1 VEGALA
7 PDPDARPE
15 GVVRELPGWRRRER
29 PPSWKDEVKERVRK
43 RRRQRHEASLPLFP
57 DPPGDEG
64 AVDVPSKP
72 PTPEARKPPAEAVA
86 PVFYEDEAA
95 FEPASAP
102 AVAAPAAPPTAPSA
116 LPEPSPPVAE
126 PRPAVFDRDF
136 EAESIP
142 EQGVPAEPR
151 GVTLS
156 ELKAQLR
163 EVRLDFVEPDDVEFA
178 EPDEEPEP
186 MDEGSG
192 QPWTFSLPS
201 PPLSGPLERPAQAM
215 ERVQAAVLDLGLLLA
230 LWLVVAYFA
239 SRAARVPMD
248 ALVASW
254 SYMVSYLVFLGLA
267 YATYFTAA
275 TGQTL
280 GKQAL
285 GLRVV
290 GPGGRPPSAWR
301 ALGRAVLGLVGL
313 VAGFAGF
320 IPLLWDPARRGLH
333 DRLLDTRVVRR

>member
-1 VEGALA
+1 
-7 PDPDARPE
+7 
-15 GVVRELPGWRRRER
+15 
-29 PPSWKDEVKERVRK
+29 
-43 RRRQRHEASLPLFP
+43 
-57 DPPGDEG
+57 
-64 AVDVPSKP
+64 VPSKP
-72 PTPEARKPPAEAVA
+72 PTPSEARKPSVEAAAPVLDQDEAV
-86 PVFYEDEAA
+86 
-95 FEPASAP
+95 FEPAAP
-102 AVAAPAAPPTAPSA
+102 AVAAPAAPSAPSA
-116 LPEPSPPVAE
+116 LPGPDLPVAE
-126 PRPAVFDRDF
+126 PRPVLDRDF
-136 EAESIP
+136 EAEVEP
-142 EQGVPAEPR
+142 GVPHELR

-163 EVRLDFVEPDDVEFA
+163 EVRLDVAELDDVEFA

-186 MDEGSG
+186 VDEGSG
-192 QPWTFSLPS
+192 QAWTFSLPS
-201 PPLSGPLERPAQAM
+201 PPVSGPLERPAQAM
-215 ERVQAAVLDLGLLLA
+215 ERVQAAVLDVGLLLA
-230 LWLVVAYFA
+230 LWLLVAYFA

-254 SYMVSYLVFLGLA
+254 SYMIGYLVFLGLA

-290 GPGGRPPSAWR
+290 GPGGRPPGAWR